1 MKFMKFFKDSP
12 EKILAKIK
20 KDHEHRIDVIKKTKC
35 LYDSKINNIQR
46 IVNDITSNLNLYTKC
61 KDISLERNNQTLAN
75 EYDKLIIEN
84 ENDKERYKNKI
95 MDYEQRVNEFKNS
108 LKLIEDISNS
118 KIKDM
123 EDLLFSTVEF
133 RKIET
138 DLSKNTKFTNF
149 KKELEALNDRLI
161 AEMNVNNDLAGL
173 TK

>member
-1 MKFMKFFKDSP
+1 MKFFKDSP

-35 LYDSKINNIQR
+35 LYDSKINNNQR
-46 IVNDITSNLNLYTKC
+46 ILNDINSKLKLYAKC
-61 KDISLERNNQTLAN
+61 KDISLERNNQTLTN
-75 EYDKLIIEN
+75 EYDRLIIEN
-84 ENDKERYKNKI
+84 ENDRERYKNRI

-123 EDLLFSTVEF
+123 EELLLTVEF
-133 RKIET
+133 RKIDTE
-138 DLSKNTKFTNF
+138 LNKNAKFSNL
-149 KKELEALNDRLI
+149 KKELEAISDKII